1 MIRNYLL
8 TALRNLWRSKAFSVL
23 NLTGLAVGMASA
35 TLILLVIH
43 NEVTFDNFHKN
54 KTTLYKVWNRDIVNG
69 SLFCWESTPHPLGPD
84 LIHEYPGIAN
94 MCRIDD
100 HWTVTDAGP
109 KKMSSHLNVVDTSFL
124 SMFTFPMIA
133 GNPATALKDP
143 DAMVV
148 TQSMAKKLF
157 GDKDPMNQSVLID
170 HHRYKVTGILKDLP
184 TNSTLDFEFLLPW
197 SYEIDNYNVQD
208 NWGANIVNTY
218 VQLTPS
224 ANEKTL
230 NEQIKKTIIR
240 HSNNTSEV
248 FLHPMAKWHL
258 YSDFE
263 NGKPAGGRITII
275 TLLSIIAAFILLV
288 ACINFMNLSTA
299 RSERRAK
306 EVGIRKVSGAIR
318 SMLIGQFLG
327 ESLLMAFLSALLA
340 IALVQLSLPAF
351 DTLVNIKLTVPYS
364 HPLFWACAL
373 GFIVVTGIL
382 AGSYPA
388 FFLSAFRPIS
398 VLKGSFKKSNAVINP
413 RKVLVVLQFSFA
425 ILLIICTLI
434 VVQQMGYAQ
443 NRSAGYD
450 RGALLYQW
458 NTGDINKNFAA
469 IKRELIAS
477 GVATD
482 VSRSNLPLTQM
493 YNNTMAL
500 EWPGKRPHDNTI
512 IDRLAEDQDLVKT
525 AGLQIVAG
533 RDMDLAR
540 YPTDSTA
547 ILVNETAV
555 KVMGLKNPLGQ
566 IISDDTAFHIVG
578 VVKDFITASPYDPIA
593 PMVIEGIKGSYFNVT
608 NIRLS
613 GDRPMSATLDK
624 IREIFARYNPEF
636 PFEYHFVREDYDR
649 KFRDTQQIATLSGLF
664 AGLTIFISCLGLF
677 GLAAYMA
684 EARIKEIGVRKVL
697 GASVFSITT
706 LLTKEFLVLVTL
718 SLLIASPI
726 AWFVMH
732 TWLQT
737 FSYRIS
743 IDPWVF
749 LLSGGLA
756 ILISVLTVG
765 GQAIAAARSNPARSL
780 RPE

>member
-43 NEVTFDNFHKN
+43 NELTFDDFHQN
-54 KTTLYKVWNRDIVNG
+54 KTLLYKVWNRDIVNG
-69 SLFCWESTPHPLGPD
+69 SLFCWETTPHPLGPD
-84 LIHEYPGIAN
+84 LVHEYPGIAN

-100 HWTVTDAGP
+100 HWTVTDVGDR
-109 KKMSSHLNVVDTSFL
+109 KMSSHLNAVDTSFL

-133 GNPATALKDP
+133 GDPATALKNP

-157 GDKDPMNQSVLID
+157 GGKDPMNKTVLIE
-170 HHRYKVTGILKDLP
+170 HHHYKITGVLKDLP

-197 SYEIDNYNVQD
+197 SYELRNYAEETD
-208 NWGANIVNTY
+208 WGSNSINTY
-218 VQLTPS
+218 VQLKPS
-224 ANEKTL
+224 AYEPAL
-230 NEQIKKTIIR
+230 NERIKKTIIR
-240 HSNNTSEV
+240 HSRNTSEV
-248 FLHPMAKWHL
+248 FLHPMSKWHL

-263 NGKPAGGRITII
+263 NGKAAGGRITII
-275 TLLSIIAAFILLV
+275 VLLSIIAAFILLV

-306 EVGIRKVSGAIR
+306 EVGIRKVSGAHR
-318 SMLIGQFLG
+318 TMLIGQFLG
-327 ESLLMAFLSALLA
+327 ESLLMSLLSAVLA
-340 IALVQLSLPAF
+340 LVLVQLSLPAF
-351 DTLVNIKLTVPYS
+351 DMLIRVPLTVPYGN
-364 HPLFWACAL
+364 PWFWGCAI
-373 GFIVVTGIL
+373 GFTAFTGFL

-388 FFLSAFRPIS
+388 FFLSAFKPVS
-398 VLKGSFKKSNAVINP
+398 VLKGNFKKSYAAINP

-434 VVQQMGYAQ
+434 VVKQMGYAQ
-443 NRSAGYD
+443 ERSAGYD
-450 RGALLYQW
+450 PGAILYHW

-469 IKRELIAS
+469 IKRDLLAS

-482 VSRSNLPLTQM
+482 VCRSNLPLTQM

-500 EWPGKRPHDNTI
+500 EWPGKRLHDNTS
-512 IDRLAEDQDLVKT
+512 IDRLSEDQDLVKT
-525 AGLQIVAG
+525 AGLHIVAG
-533 RDMDLAR
+533 RDLDLAH
-540 YPTDSTA
+540 YPADSTG
-547 ILVNETAV
+547 ILLNETAV
-555 KVMGLKNPLGQ
+555 KTMGFKNPIGQ
-566 IISDDTAFHIVG
+566 IITDDTMFHVVG

-593 PMVIEGIKGSYFNVT
+593 PMVIEGAKGSYFNVT

-613 GDRPMSATLDK
+613 GDRPMDATLDK
-624 IREIFARYNPEF
+624 LREIFARYNPEF
-636 PFEYHFVREDYDR
+636 PFEYHFVREDYAQ

-697 GASVFSITT
+697 GASVFSITA
-706 LLTKEFLVLVTL
+706 LLTREFLALVIL

-726 AWFVMH
+726 AWFAMH

-737 FSYRIS
+737 YSYRIS
-743 IDPWVF
+743 IDPWIF
-749 LLSGGLA
+749 LLSGSLA
-756 ILISVLTVG
+756 ILISILTVG
-765 GQAIAAARSNPARSL
+765 GQAIAAARANPARSL
-780 RPE
+780 RP